1 MGRKSRYI
9 KKGLGEKNQV
19 VVNYI
24 HPCGRMEGCD
34 GPVLQL
40 YVGLDDGHGEV
51 ERRAVVRWFSNCVH
65 IVVVCVLQ
73 VLLAGLTRGSVLP
86 VY

>member
-1 MGRKSRYI
+1 
-9 KKGLGEKNQV
+9 
-19 VVNYI
+19 
-24 HPCGRMEGCD
+24 MEGCD

-40 YVGLDDGHGEV
+40 YVGLDNGHGEV

-86 VY
+86 VYKVGLVGGVAGVPPLHPPLGVAPGPLTGK